1 MIAKEL
7 LLLFVFC
14 GVEFTSAVSEQ
25 WEQRSQCRNQTVVCP
40 CKDRRGVSGH
50 VLVVTCSDQNDPK
63 IQVCGGKALYSGECG
78 KVYFLSKR
86 HRRDTG
92 NCNNGII
99 PGSPHSS
106 DDADPYI
113 NMTSGSTITKEVDG
127 SHRFK
132 CNVYSNFAANVTWLI
147 NGILISLDSE
157 LKREKYKFESCKRS
171 LHVTQISE
179 EDAGNY
185 TCVVTNEKGKSYSAT
200 AKLIFKVP
208 RGPVIE
214 YAKLDGLDTAYI
226 GTTVN
231 ITCKIQGFDGVSGH
245 FLKNDIKVTEDD
257 EPQKYEYFMPRVI
270 VTPPN
275 YVFHLEIKNVTME
288 DAGNYTCKAS
298 KDGLKSTKTF
308 LLEVELTATS
318 QAVTKIATTD
328 MAATSQDVSQIVMI
342 GMGCTFFIIIV
353 VAPLSLFIAKKKR
366 WLWFSSSRHSHN
378 PECFPCQPML
388 DENGDIENAECAE
401 VLKQLPEIDYEPRHD
416 VFICYCY
423 KDVGWVKELHAELE
437 KRGFECCIDFKT
449 FAIGVPIVQNITEA
463 ICYSKKTIAVLSPDF
478 IKSEWC
484 THELHKALSRVRYH
498 QVVPVM
504 YKNCEIP
511 FALQDTTYL
520 DWENCNVKP
529 YFWEQLEKALRKPN
543 GEAYNRSHPQNGNQS
558 STVSSSL

>member
-1 MIAKEL
+1 MIAKEV

-14 GVEFTSAVSEQ
+14 GVEFTSATSEQ
-25 WEQRSQCRNQTVVCP
+25 WEKRTQCRNQKVICP
-40 CKDRRGVSGH
+40 CKDRRGVGGH
-50 VLVVTCSDQNDPK
+50 VLVVTCNDQKDPK
-63 IQVCGGKALYSGECG
+63 IPVCRGKALYSEECG
-78 KVYFLSKR
+78 KVYFSSKR

-92 NCNNGII
+92 NCDNGII
-99 PGSPHSS
+99 PGSPHPS

-113 NMTSGSTITKEVDG
+113 SMTSGSTITRDVDG

-147 NGILISLDSE
+147 NGILISLDSK
-157 LKREKYKFESCKRS
+157 LKREKYKFGSCKRS
-171 LHVTQISE
+171 LHVTQILE

-200 AKLIFKVP
+200 AKLIVKVP
-208 RGPVIE
+208 SGPVIE

-231 ITCKIQGFDGVSGH
+231 ITCKIQGFDGVIGY
-245 FLKNDIKVTEDD
+245 FLKNDMMVMEDD
-257 EPQKYEYFMPRVI
+257 ELQKYEYFKPRVI

-298 KDGLKSTKTF
+298 KYGLKSTKTF

-318 QAVTKIATTD
+318 QAVTKIATTN

-342 GMGCTFFIIIV
+342 GIACAFFIIIV
-353 VAPLSLFIAKKKR
+353 VVPLSLFIAKKKR

-378 PECFPCQPML
+378 PKCFPCQPML